1 MQALKLTHKQ
11 IVNGIKHPTDTLVYL
26 RYIYTTAISRGF
38 RKARLTVQSICYHT
52 VEAIKHPKHTLIYLR
67 FRNYTMIPHGTYATN
82 LRLACSALSVK
93 GAIVECGTWK
103 GGMIAGI
110 AMLFGGR
117 RSYYLYDSFE
127 GLPPVQPIDGKAA
140 NEWQNNTE
148 SEIYFDNCTASE
160 LHAAKAMSLTGV
172 RDVTLV
178 KGWFE
183 DTLPR
188 ASFPNGIAVLRMDAD
203 WYKSTLEILES
214 LFSSVNDG
222 GLIIIDDYF
231 AWEGCSKAVHDY
243 LSKNSRWERIESHSG
258 VCFIRKRV
266 NS

>member
-1 MQALKLTHKQ
+1 
-11 IVNGIKHPTDTLVYL
+11 
-26 RYIYTTAISRGF
+26 
-38 RKARLTVQSICYHT
+38 
-52 VEAIKHPKHTLIYLR
+52 
-67 FRNYTMIPHGTYATN
+67 MIPHGTYATN

-172 RDVTLV
+172 RDCNTRKKVGLKTPSLAHP
-178 KGWFE
+178 FQMA
-183 DTLPR
+183 LP
-188 ASFPNGIAVLRMDAD
+188 FYEWMQTGI
-203 WYKSTLEILES
+203 
-214 LFSSVNDG
+214 NP
-222 GLIIIDDYF
+222 
-231 AWEGCSKAVHDY
+231 H
-243 LSKNSRWERIESHSG
+243 
-258 VCFIRKRV
+258 
-266 NS
+266 

>member
-1 MQALKLTHKQ
+1 MAFQRLRQARFLQFGVALDPILLAEPLQAGHWLLQ
-11 IVNGIKHPTDTLVYL
+11 E
-26 RYIYTTAISRGF
+26 RTAAEKDLSF
-38 RKARLTVQSICYHT
+38 AQ
-52 VEAIKHPKHTLIYLR
+52 R
-67 FRNYTMIPHGTYATN
+67 FRLATQCSRFAITPHGTYATN

-188 ASFPNGIAVLRMDAD
+188 AAFPNGIAVLRMDAD

-243 LSKNSRWERIESHSG
+243 LSKNSRSERIESHLG